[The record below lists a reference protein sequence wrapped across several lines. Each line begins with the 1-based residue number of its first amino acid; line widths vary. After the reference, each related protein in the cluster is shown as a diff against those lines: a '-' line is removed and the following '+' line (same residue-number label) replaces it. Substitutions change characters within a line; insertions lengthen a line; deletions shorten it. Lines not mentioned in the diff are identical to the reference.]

1 MDYAKALTFITE
13 DPRWKEKMA
22 IGAGVALIS
31 MLLSF
36 IAIGFLGF
44 LILAGYSV
52 RLMQNV
58 RDGKTYPLPEW
69 DAWGEDLVR
78 GFKILVVSFVW
89 ALPAI
94 LFMIPVGIGGAMADG
109 RGAAETIG
117 GLIVFCGTCLM
128 AIYGL
133 FVALVTPG
141 FTIGFATDERVS
153 SGLQFTKIWN
163 WTQENIGQVVIAAIV
178 IIVASIAIA
187 LVGSIVGALLCV
199 VGLVVTLPLAV
210 LVTSLYQYHIYGQL
224 AHEYPYDD
232 FGGKAPV
239 EPPADWIPQST
250 DLAVTPAQPEV
261 PAVPETPAPEANV
274 PAEDV
279 PAEDAPSDEIA
290 QSDESPEQPPAA

>member
-13 DPRWKEKMA
+13 DPRWKEKVA
-22 IGAGVALIS
+22 IGAGVVLVSI
-31 MLLSF
+31 LLSF

-58 RDGKTYPLPEW
+58 RDGAAYPLPEW

-94 LFMIPVGIGGAMADG
+94 LFMIPVGIGGVMADG
-109 RGAAETIG
+109 RGAAETLG
-117 GLIVFCGTCLM
+117 GLIIFCGSCLM
-128 AIYGL
+128 GLYGV

-141 FTIGFATDERVS
+141 FTISFASDERVN
-153 SGLQFTKIWN
+153 SGLQFTKIWA
-163 WTQENIGQVVIAAIV
+163 WTQRNIGQVVIAAIV
-178 IIVASIAIA
+178 IIVASAAIS
-187 LVGSIVGALLCV
+187 LVGSVVGALLCII
-199 VGLVVTLPLAV
+199 GLIVTLPLAV

-224 AHEYPYDD
+224 AREFPYGD
-232 FGGKAPV
+232 FSGKALI
-239 EPPADWIPQST
+239 EPPAAWTPEST

-261 PAVPETPAPEANV
+261 PAAPETPAPVANL
-274 PAEDV
+274 
-279 PAEDAPSDEIA
+279 PAEDAPAGEIT
-290 QSDESPEQPPAA
+290 QSDESAEQPPAA